1 MFFGNDGGLWRTTN
15 GINQPSPACSA
26 DDAGSFD
33 NLNSGIGSLAEITS
47 FAQDPNDTNVMLA
60 GLGANGTA
68 AQSLAG
74 QTTWPQVQ
82 DGYGASTAIDPVYP
96 ENWYTTSS
104 SGVAVERCNL
114 GVACKPSDFG
124 PPVISE
130 STVGGDGRT
139 MPVPAVFTLDS
150 VDPSQI
156 LVGTCRVWRGPAN
169 GSSWSA
175 SNAISGMLDKLTAPL
190 CNGNAIIRSL
200 ASTPTPS
207 GELIYAGMAGLLD
220 GGATAAGHLYRASW
234 NGSAS
239 TWADISTYACRAMPA
254 SPSTRGSSQFQASFQ
269 TRTIPAVRRC
279 TSPLQASAGM
289 GSRHLLCT
297 RARMQ
302 ERTGST

>member
-1 MFFGNDGGLWRTTN
+1 MEPRLRLIPLTRR
-15 GINQPSPACSA
+15 I
-26 DDAGSFD
+26 
-33 NLNSGIGSLAEITS
+33 
-47 FAQDPNDTNVMLA
+47 
-60 GLGANGTA
+60 
-68 AQSLAG
+68 
-74 QTTWPQVQ
+74 
-82 DGYGASTAIDPVYP
+82 
-96 ENWYTTSS
+96 WYTTSS
-104 SGVAVERCNL
+104 SGVSVERCNL

-124 PPVISE
+124 PPTISE

-200 ASTPTPS
+200 ASPRHRAANSFTQEWQ
-207 GELIYAGMAGLLD
+207 GCLD

-239 TWADISTYACRAMPA
+239 TWADISTIAREQCQPA
-254 SPSTRGSSQFQASFQ
+254 LQPGQ
-269 TRTIPAVRRC
+269 VRDLKHC
-279 TSPLQASAGM
+279 SG
-289 GSRHLLCT
+289 
-297 RARMQ
+297 RARCQRSNGVRHHCRLQREWDLGISCVPEQGCRSALGQHEQQSAMGTRQ
-302 ERTGST
+302 LPRNRPAGR